1 MFKAREPQ
9 RVNCK
14 ELKDEEKDIISTCS
28 RPAMTLAEK
37 KKKKRFSSDK
47 GSFTV
52 GFVKY

>member
-14 ELKDEEKDIISTCS
+14 ELKEEEKDIISTCS

-37 KKKKRFSSDK
+37 KKRFSSDK

>member
-1 MFKAREPQ
+1 MFKARESQ

-37 KKKKRFSSDK
+37 KRFSSDK
-47 GSFTV
+47 GSFTI